1 MAEDSN
7 RRKAG
12 EIHDS
17 ADHDDARTGGIDSND
32 KTVSKSRHK
41 QAIPPKSLQR
51 AASCDSMFQIGGR
64 RQPQS
69 SLSPLV
75 SRDDT
80 SLIGRHHVAPM
91 SYVKDSV
98 LIHQP
103 GAVLTSRIDDS
114 ASIHTPQAAPT
125 SRSRFSA
132 LIDQLRVAP
141 TSNFE
146 DLLAAIRENQ
156 HKTALSGA
164 ALEGEENRRQTDQI
178 QIDKIMADQ
187 ARVGAAEMGITIR
200 RTQNINTFDGPRGK
214 KHSDAEQSSGY
225 SSPAE
230 SDSEVNFAENR
241 LLHPNE
247 YFRELDDLGS
257 EVFKK
262 SMFHFYTV
270 SCNS

>member
-7 RRKAG
+7 HRKAG
-12 EIHDS
+12 KIHDS

-32 KTVSKSRHK
+32 KIVSKSRHR

-51 AASCDSMFQIGGR
+51 AASCDSIFQNGGR

-75 SRDDT
+75 SWDDT
-80 SLIGRHHVAPM
+80 GLINRHHVALM
-91 SYVKDSV
+91 CYVEDFVS
-98 LIHQP
+98 IHQP
-103 GAVLTSRIDDS
+103 G
-114 ASIHTPQAAPT
+114 
-125 SRSRFSA
+125 
-132 LIDQLRVAP
+132 
-141 TSNFE
+141 
-146 DLLAAIRENQ
+146 AAIRENQ
-156 HKTALSGA
+156 RKTTLSGA
-164 ALEGEENRRQTDQI
+164 ALEGKKNPRQTDQI
-178 QIDKIMADQ
+178 QMDKTMADQ
-187 ARVGAAEMGITIR
+187 AQMGAAEMGVIIR
-200 RTQNINTFDGPRGK
+200 RTQNINAFDGPRAK
-214 KHSDAEQSSGY
+214 KHSDAEQFPGY
-225 SSPAE
+225 SSPAK
-230 SDSEVNFAENR
+230 SDSEVNFTENR